1 MGCGHRVPCAVLPP
15 PPTRQGHQHVT
26 TQLLWVGSLHHEALW
41 PSSTAPSAGET
52 LLSCHPASSSPVPRA
67 VTRASPKQLYFGP
80 RRYSSVL
87 LTNEEDGDHDED
99 LRRAARGMARV
110 STLLIGKRRATGI
123 GSSRGRIAY
132 SNRRD
137 REEVH
142 GHHARG
148 AVAGLVVEA
157 ARAQPGDKGGRGRD
171 GGVDVDD
178 EAQHLVV
185 GDEA

>member
-1 MGCGHRVPCAVLPP
+1 MWWDGESAALTPSLGRHRVSHDQYTTLYATRKTTSRDAPLPSVLPP

-87 LTNEEDGDHDED
+87 LTNEDDGDHNED

-123 GSSRGRIAY
+123 GSSRGR
-132 SNRRD
+132 S
-137 REEVH
+137 VQQST
-142 GHHARG
+142 G
-148 AVAGLVVEA
+148 
-157 ARAQPGDKGGRGRD
+157 
-171 GGVDVDD
+171 
-178 EAQHLVV
+178 
-185 GDEA
+185 